1 MVVGTMRT
9 PSPRLGA
16 AFGLMS
22 GISFLVLY
30 SVAVAIDPEY
40 EFFENYLSDLGVGP
54 GAWAFNS
61 AVVASGALMV
71 LFANYGLG
79 QLLPRGGLTRA
90 AVLVL
95 SMAGILL
102 VSIGIITEDY
112 GDRHTVVSVG
122 FFLVFEV
129 AIGLV
134 SAALLRSNALGRTGW
149 MLSSAVFLLGMAVSL
164 FGANPATETAAVL
177 LAVSWGLSLAS
188 LTIWLETGHRVS

>member
-1 MVVGTMRT
+1 MRT

-16 AFGLMS
+16 VFGLMS

-30 SVAVAIDPEY
+30 SVAVTIDTEY

-61 AVVASGALMV
+61 AVVTSGALLV

-112 GDRHTVVSVG
+112 GDKHTVVSVG
-122 FFLVFEV
+122 FFLVFEA

-134 SAALLRSNALGRTGW
+134 SAALLRSNAIGRTGW
-149 MLSSAVFLLGMAVSL
+149 TLSSAVFLLGMAVGL

-177 LAVSWGLSLAS
+177 LVVSWGFSLAS

>member
-1 MVVGTMRT
+1 MRT

-16 AFGLMS
+16 TFGLMS
-22 GISFLVLY
+22 GTSFLALY
-30 SVAVAIDPEY
+30 LTAVVIDPEY

-61 AVVASGALMV
+61 AVVASGSLMV

-79 QLLPRGGLTRA
+79 QLLPKGGLPRA
-90 AVLVL
+90 AVLML
-95 SMAGILL
+95 SLAGLLL

-112 GDRHTVVSVG
+112 GDKHTVVSVG
-122 FFLVFEV
+122 FFLVLEV
-129 AIGLV
+129 AIGLA
-134 SAALLRSNALGRTGW
+134 SAALLKSNSLGRTGW
-149 MLSSAVFLLGMAVSL
+149 MLSSAVFLIGLAVGF

-188 LTIWLETGHRVS
+188 LTIWLETGHKVP